1 MSELDVLSKQNR
13 RRAHIADTYI
23 RAQLVNTMWAWL
35 ATLATAIGTVIVA
48 YTFARCLKLT
58 SATVDRE
65 ISDVT
70 IVVVTQVTA
79 WSSQPVVWVASTSL
93 SLARLT
99 IARPKRLLFLCIV
112 TGMAVAFHYEHQK
125 LAPVVDRFWR
135 CSIGKAFE
143 EFLVPLLQVWRLLYG
158 VFVPIINFYGAVA
171 AQILRGTPVIL
182 AKCQISELL
191 APVSHSADA
200 LKEFFIAL
208 AHLFG
213 LGAPISETNNIAV
226 NEFELEPAARSGLLA
241 IAALKSGVN
250 CACASLE
257 DITNILF
264 RVIESPNAAKAVDHG
279 VGVVVRLV
287 QMLLRIVIPPHEA
300 PKPERILYHLY
311 GLWITSAL
319 ALDDAVAAVIEN
331 IIKIFAPKT
340 TVAAPKE
347 FLFTAFAR
355 WGTGEMQRLNALFG
369 LGPWSVTVPDQW
381 SDSTA
386 MMARWRPD
394 EAYSNFYIASY
405 DAGVVVQWV
414 VYLAENLIAGLA
426 SEGKALTPQPTA
438 LDCDWG
444 RDINNQ
450 VSWPKGVHFLSYT
463 AGCATYYAG
472 LSWFGWQHVL
482 HSFVVET
489 FFTTIVRQ
497 EQSLLRL
504 VQKYDGMWTSRRNP
518 LTCDKRLDAAT
529 PVGHV
534 SLDWSVNP
542 AQCRCDMHLGS
553 YHAPDPNQRTFES
566 DQVDAYKAYVAY
578 EAGDGPF
585 TALSEAD
592 QALVTFNRSSSI
604 IDEWKAL
611 THVQREEW
619 DMYFEKI
626 SRTPPS
632 FKDWGAWGKLS
643 RAARESFTHGLTVTR
658 SYPPPNGADAVY
670 NPWCGQPTLQAQIF
684 DPLDG
689 LLVHVL
695 HGLFGPTGIGELLS
709 EVQPSTIPPFGA
721 AAAFVGG
728 GMIPGLPVLIPPY
741 TRIYLEGARVVTRV
755 LFSLPDIF
763 DLRWAFYD
771 INCGYGLNETHLIN
785 RWNTYYRGESIV
797 WRDGDDLYVE
807 ENGLV
812 QLIQGDELR
821 WRICEQRGYK
831 IPKVTDGRSFDF
843 DSRSQL
849 CADNSQAGC
858 MCNYNVRLERDAPC
872 QCIAHYPEEAS
883 LTSPVVEVE
892 VRERFTSDAVSSRW
906 CNKLAAEWFFYHVS
920 VVIDSLVWM
929 TQFGPIYQEECG
941 IASMA
946 GKASLFDDDRKKR
959 IAASWVEIPTS
970 ESFFDAS
977 TLYYNVL
984 SGDVS
989 DTLEGTIS
997 STYQDSVR
1005 QLMGSSSTVASL
1017 AEYTALI
1024 DKLTQTDAYEGPGP
1038 YVNVDANADP
1048 PAGTSVFTITNTDVS
1063 MGGGDFDP
1071 AGSDIYQTA
1080 LSCVQHKDAEASRL
1094 GTVPDLS
1101 QCTEI
1106 SQGASASTGTCTI
1119 YGNTEF
1125 ACASSGVLRT
1135 SATGLL
1141 YALRRVTEGTFGVFG
1156 GDLFGVNL
1164 NPTTFLCLYSKFIG
1178 SYSSLLPS
1186 FIFMIPKD
1194 YKQAFTKLIF
1204 GVQALFVLTP
1214 VKVATS
1220 TSWFMYKN
1228 LAKAAELLLQGQSL
1242 GTLGDE
1248 VKQGVN
1254 EAVVTIIRLLF
1265 DGAITFV
1272 NSLGEFFDLWGA
1284 GQFFHTV
1291 SDIIKIV
1298 RDAFTGV
1305 FLDIIGLWMEMI
1317 ARMFAVLSGKS
1328 SIVDFI
1334 EVFFKV
1340 QIGLF
1345 DIILKQAGRLLSFL
1359 LKLMGPVG
1367 DFIKNF
1373 ATGTCHVLNDIICG
1387 LTTVSGFFGG
1397 GGCQKPLQCVNLRA
1411 SHSRLSSIVNIT
1423 TRRGLS
1429 ATHYVNEHLVWNG
1442 TSLCDHFMDALEKP
1456 YHELTSLERAQWYEC
1471 LEMRAIGVEMQEFLA
1486 IPDMYLEDIFYNWRR
1501 KWQVLQGLGWMA
1513 SAVFNIWWT
1522 TGQVTEHALKRS
1534 LVNAGV
1540 KPTPYVH
1547 IFTKLRTTVRA
1558 VTQEFTWMGISQRI
1572 FEEADPAY
1580 KDPLSTTIAARLYR
1594 ISNAAGTA
1602 WDSSSRTWHRQRAS
1616 RAFHK
1621 LASTSPQMSK
1631 TSLLHLPHVL
1641 QTGGTTAWAR
1651 LKAIRR
1657 PAPRRTM
1664 RAPIRT
1670 NITLVPPTYLCPGDT
1685 FCFECALL
1693 DNFIDQVVVHAS
1705 EVGDFYGNVFGADE
1719 QRSKRA
1725 CLTTPC
1731 RGISND
1737 VIHYFDM
1744 YFKNASDDVLNTIS
1758 GLGAVYDATVR
1769 ADRVPR
1775 WNRVSEDWHRLF
1787 TMNVSVDEGIDAFA
1801 RFVETA
1807 NDTYVPFTGYG
1818 LPYVVT
1824 YPIAETCKEEAI
1836 FVKHSTQEERLRR
1849 IDSAVVG
1856 VFFAFL
1862 IIFTSSIWSF
1872 IPFGDLIGSALALQ
1886 GAFWIYMWIVYGW
1899 LPTCFPTLPYL
1910 LMEDVSMWIQT
1921 RMDPGC
1927 FCTLFPELT
1936 TAFCKAST
1944 CDVCFAEKVATYE
1957 NCLDRHAIMTDW
1969 SIFWNGPFLV
1979 RWQFPSLFGV
1989 FVQYTDVFDDSN
2001 TSLAILAREAY
2012 EVPNAPDP
2020 HMLDCFWMTALN
2032 LPINAFVWSYA
2043 AYVAS
2048 TAAVQ
2053 MAIFIGNGVLT
2064 FFTVFML
2071 FGRMVLSIE
2080 S

>member
-1 MSELDVLSKQNR
+1 
-13 RRAHIADTYI
+13 
-23 RAQLVNTMWAWL
+23 MWAWL
-35 ATLATAIGTVIVA
+35 ATLVTVVGAVIVA
-48 YTFARCLKLT
+48 YALARLFKL
-58 SATVDRE
+58 SDAAIDRE
-65 ISDVT
+65 ITDVS
-70 IVVVTQVTA
+70 VVVITQIA
-79 WSSQPVVWVASTSL
+79 SWSSRPIVWVATSSL
-93 SLARLT
+93 SLTRL
-99 IARPKRLLFLCIV
+99 ILSRPKRLLLMIIV
-112 TGMAVAFHYEHQK
+112 TGMAIALHYEHQK
-125 LAPVVDRFWR
+125 LAPVIDRFWR
-135 CSIGKAFE
+135 CSIGKAFDD
-143 EFLVPLLQVWRLLYG
+143 FLVPLIQVWRLLYAL
-158 VFVPIINFYGAVA
+158 VVPIVNFYGAIV
-171 AQILRGTPVIL
+171 AQIIRGTPIIL

-191 APVSHSADA
+191 APVSHTADA
-200 LKEFFIAL
+200 LKEFFYAL
-208 AHLFG
+208 GHLFG
-213 LGAPISETNNIAV
+213 IGAPISQTNNIAV
-226 NEFELEPAARSGLLA
+226 NEFEIEPAARSGLLA

-264 RVIESPNAAKAVDHG
+264 RVIESPNAAKAVDHS
-279 VGVVVRLV
+279 VGVIVRLV

-311 GLWITSAL
+311 GAWITSAL
-319 ALDDAVAAVIEN
+319 ALDDAIAAVIEN
-331 IIKIFAPKT
+331 IIRIFAPKT
-340 TVAAPKE
+340 VVSAPKE
-347 FLFTAFAR
+347 FLFTALAR
-355 WGTGEMQRLNALFG
+355 WGTGEAQRLNALFG
-369 LGPWSVTVPDQW
+369 LGPWSVTVPDEW

-394 EAYSNFYIASY
+394 EAYSNMYIASY

-426 SEGKALTPQPTA
+426 SEGKALTPQPHA

-482 HSFVVET
+482 HSYIVEI

-497 EQSLLRL
+497 EQSFLRL
-504 VQKYDGMWTSRRNP
+504 TQKYDGMWASRRNP
-518 LTCDKRLDAAT
+518 STCEKRKEAAT

-542 AQCRCDMHLGS
+542 NQCRCDMHLGT
-553 YHAPDPNQRTFES
+553 YHAPDPNHRTYDSVELS
-566 DQVDAYKAYVAY
+566 NYQAY
-578 EAGDGPF
+578 EAYENAYSELYNVSIPQASLTGLESLYS
-585 TALSEAD
+585 ALSDAD
-592 QALVTFNRSSSI
+592 QALVSWLHAPSTANLTA
-604 IDEWKAL
+604 WKNL
-611 THVQREEW
+611 QHVQREKWE
-619 DMYFEKI
+619 MYFAG
-626 SRTPPS
+626 STRTPP
-632 FKDWGAWGKLS
+632 DLTNWDVWGRLS
-643 RAARESFTHGLTVTR
+643 RHAREALARGLAFKRTP
-658 SYPPPNGADAVY
+658 PPPNGDDAVY
-670 NPWCGQPTLQAQIF
+670 NPWCGQPTMQAQIF

-695 HGLFGPTGIGELLS
+695 HGIFGPTGIGELLS
-709 EVQPSTIPPFGA
+709 EVQPTTVPPFGA

-728 GMIPGLPVLIPPY
+728 GMLPGLPVMIPPY
-741 TRIYLEGARVVTRV
+741 TRIYLEGARVATRV

-785 RWNTYYRGESIV
+785 RWNTYYRGESIA
-797 WRDGDDLYVE
+797 WREGDELYVE
-807 ENGLV
+807 ETGLV

-821 WRICEQRGYK
+821 WRICEERGYK

-920 VVIDSLVWM
+920 VVIDSLVWI

-941 IASMA
+941 IASLA

-989 DTLEGTIS
+989 DSLEGTIS
-997 STYQDSVR
+997 TSYQDSVT
-1005 QLMGSSSTVASL
+1005 QLMGSSTAIASL
-1017 AEYTALI
+1017 AEYTALV

-1038 YVNVDANADP
+1038 YVNVDADADP
-1048 PAGTSVFTITNTDVS
+1048 PAGTSVFTITDSDVS

-1071 AGSDIYQTA
+1071 AGSNIYQTA
-1080 LSCVQHKDAEASRL
+1080 LSCVQEKDAEASRL

-1101 QCTEI
+1101 ACTEI
-1106 SQGASASTGTCTI
+1106 SQGASASTGTCKI

-1125 ACASSGVLRT
+1125 PCASSAVLRI

-1156 GDLFGVNL
+1156 GDIFGVNL

-1186 FIFMIPKD
+1186 VIFMIPKD

-1220 TSWFMYKN
+1220 TAWFMYKN
-1228 LAKAAELLLQGQSL
+1228 LAKAAELLLQGKSL
-1242 GTLGDE
+1242 GTLGNE

-1265 DGAITFV
+1265 DGAIVFV
-1272 NSLGEFFDLWGA
+1272 NSLGDFFDLWGA
-1284 GQFFHTV
+1284 GQFFRTV
-1291 SDIIKIV
+1291 SNIINIV

-1305 FLDIIGLWMEMI
+1305 FLDILGLWMELI

-1328 SIVDFI
+1328 SITEFI
-1334 EVFFKV
+1334 EIFFKV
-1340 QIGLF
+1340 IIGLF
-1345 DIILKQAGRLLSFL
+1345 DVILKQAGRLLSFL
-1359 LKLMGPVG
+1359 LKLLGPVG
-1367 DFIKNF
+1367 DFIKKF

-1387 LTTVSGFFGG
+1387 LTAFGGLFGG
-1397 GGCQKPLQCVNLRA
+1397 GGCQRPLQCVNLRA
-1411 SHSRLSSIVNIT
+1411 SHTRLSSIVNIT

-1429 ATHYVNEHLVWNG
+1429 ATHYVNQHLVWNG
-1442 TSLCDHFMDALEKP
+1442 TSLCDHFMDALEKS
-1456 YHELTSLERAQWYEC
+1456 YDELTALERAQWYEC
-1471 LEMRAIGVEMQEFLA
+1471 LEMRAIGLEMQAFLA
-1486 IPDMYLEDIFYNWRR
+1486 IPDMYMEDIFYNWRR
-1501 KWQVLQGLGWMA
+1501 KWQILQGLGWMS
-1513 SAVFNIWWT
+1513 SAAFNLWWT
-1522 TGQVTEHALKRS
+1522 TGQITEHALKVA
-1534 LVNAGV
+1534 LIDAGV
-1540 KPTPYVH
+1540 NPRPYVH
-1547 IFTKLRTTVRA
+1547 IFTKIRTSVRA
-1558 VTQEFTWMGISQRI
+1558 VSQEFTWMGISQRV
-1572 FEEADPAY
+1572 FNEADSSY
-1580 KDPLSTTIAARLYR
+1580 KDPLSTSIAARLYR
-1594 ISNAAGTA
+1594 ISNAAGVA
-1602 WDSSSRTWHRQRAS
+1602 WDGSSRAWHNQHAS

-1621 LASTSPQMSK
+1621 LAATSPHLSK
-1631 TSLLHLPHVL
+1631 TSLLHVPHVIR
-1641 QTGGTTAWAR
+1641 TGGTTAWTR
-1651 LKAIRR
+1651 LQAKMKPPTRR
-1657 PAPRRTM
+1657 IL

-1670 NITLVPPTYLCPGDT
+1670 NITLVPPTYLCPGNN

-1693 DNFIDQVVVHAS
+1693 DNFIDQVVVHAT
-1705 EVGDFYGNVFGADE
+1705 EVGDFYGTVFGAEE

-1731 RGISND
+1731 RGISSD
-1737 VIHYFDM
+1737 VIHYFNM
-1744 YFKNASDDVLNTIS
+1744 YFKNASDSVLDTIS

-1775 WNRVSEDWHRLF
+1775 WNRVSDDWQRLF
-1787 TMNVSVDEGIDAFA
+1787 TLDVSVEEAIDAFT

-1807 NDTYVPFTGYG
+1807 NDTYVPFTGFG

-1856 VFFAFL
+1856 VLFAFL
-1862 IIFTSSIWSF
+1862 IIFTSGTWSF

-1886 GAFWIYMWIVYGW
+1886 TAFWVFLWVVYGW

-1936 TAFCKAST
+1936 TSFCKASS
-1944 CDVCFAEKVATYE
+1944 CDVCFVEKVATYE
-1957 NCLDRHAIMTDW
+1957 NCLDTHPIMTEW
-1969 SIFWNGPFLV
+1969 SIFWNGPFFV
-1979 RWQFPSLFGV
+1979 RWQFPSFFSV

-2001 TSLAILAREAY
+2001 TTLAMLAREAY
-2012 EVPNAPDP
+2012 ELPNTPDP

-2032 LPINAFVWSYA
+2032 LPINMFVWGYA

-2053 MAIFIGNGVLT
+2053 IALFIGNGLLT